1 MPDPIEFS
9 FTPENGVAFT
19 KSEWALK
26 KAEIEKRKPAV
37 LKHIDRSMHM
47 SQGFRLVN
55 QDAYQKALEELK
67 ASLRTKHY
75 KASSEG
81 EVAALMLAIL
91 TDDSVFQTYIDKELQ
106 GKMSKS
112 SSGVKAKIVT
122 KGASFHAK
130 TQLANAKLKRKQLF
144 LMYREII
151 KAQEELK
158 EYSKH
163 VAAMFNG
170 KLSIPPG
177 AYGGIKSFNGALDKI
192 TNRNPLDDIG
202 DLKDCARMTIEFT
215 RVKDMSAAKLFIS
228 RTQEFRDIE
237 HHQSALKDR
246 YSFGSKLSGLDRF
259 NKSAQQSGYKDI
271 KFFLKMNNG
280 TIGELQLNTSGMLVA
295 KEKEHVIYDI
305 LRDAK
310 KGADSF
316 TIINMDVLNKV
327 KHHMDD
333 AWFLFI
339 HTRVPSARTPL
350 NVVKEMVGR
359 LNISGVKSLTVS
371 AKEAH
376 ALKSISLALY
386 AQGEKGTAL
395 L

>member
-1 MPDPIEFS
+1 MPDPTEFS
-9 FTPENGVAFT
+9 LVPADGIAFT

-37 LKHIDRSMHM
+37 LKHIDKSVHM

-55 QDAYQKALEELK
+55 QDAYQTALEELK
-67 ASLRTKHY
+67 VSLRSKLY
-75 KASSEG
+75 KTTPEG
-81 EVAALMLAIL
+81 KVAALMLAIL

-106 GKMSKS
+106 GKMTKS
-112 SSGVKAKIVT
+112 SPGIKAKIVT
-122 KGASFHAK
+122 TGASFHAK
-130 TQLANAKLKRKQLF
+130 SQLANAKLKRKQLF

-163 VAAMFNG
+163 IAAMFNG
-170 KLSIPPG
+170 KLSVPPG

-228 RTQEFRDIE
+228 RTKEFRDIE
-237 HHQSALKDR
+237 HYQSALKDR

-271 KFFLKMNNG
+271 KFFLKMTNG

-310 KGADSF
+310 KGSDTF

-327 KHHMDD
+327 KHHMDE
-333 AWFLFI
+333 AWFMFI
-339 HTRVPSARTPL
+339 DSRVPSAKEPL
-350 NVVKEMVGR
+350 KVVKNMVNR
-359 LNISGVKSLTVS
+359 LNLPGVKSLTVS
-371 AKEAH
+371 AKEAE
-376 ALKSISLALY
+376 ALTSVSLSLY